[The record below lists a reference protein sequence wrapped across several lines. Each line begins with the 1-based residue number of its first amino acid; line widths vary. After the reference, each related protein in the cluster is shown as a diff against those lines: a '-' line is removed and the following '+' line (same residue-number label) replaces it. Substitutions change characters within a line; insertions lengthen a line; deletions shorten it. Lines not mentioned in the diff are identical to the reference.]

1 MDSLRRKRY
10 RVLGTA
16 AELGDAPLLL
26 SSDQAWKKC
35 GEVAKIAKEVICK
48 LWAVCDMLGE
58 FGARIA

>member
-10 RVLGTA
+10 RVLGTAA

-35 GEVAKIAKEVICK
+35 GEVAKIAKKVI
-48 LWAVCDMLGE
+48 
-58 FGARIA
+58 